1 MQRHRSLVEIDLA
14 AVTANV
20 QRLLDAAGGAEVW
33 AVVKANAYGHGA
45 IDVAHAAIA
54 AGATKLCTATLD
66 EARAVHVELP
76 TVPLLVLSPLT
87 AGEEA
92 AVAEV
97 GCAVTVS
104 TLEGWDRLHDRHEVD
119 VHVKVDTGMGRWG
132 LSADEALTV
141 ADQIVSGPRPERL
154 AGLMSHLAT
163 ADDADRDFVDQQ
175 AEAFRAIAAG
185 FPPCPR
191 HLANSAATLRY
202 PELAFDAVRP
212 GIAVYGID
220 PLGVSGADHG
230 LVPVMRW
237 TSTVRSLR
245 VLAAGESTGYGRRFV
260 AVKPCRVALVPIGY
274 ADGYP
279 RRLSGLGEVLIHGQR
294 CSVAATV
301 SMDQLAVVLPDE
313 LEVKEGDEVVLLGVG
328 GDDVVSA
335 EELARH
341 VGTVPYEITC
351 GVRPRSSAATV
362 RSGHDSRS

>member
-1 MQRHRSLVEIDLA
+1 MA
-14 AVTANV
+14 AVTANI

-33 AVVKANAYGHGA
+33 AVIKANAYGHGA

-66 EARAVHVELP
+66 EARAVRFELP
-76 TVPLLVLSPLT
+76 IVPLLVLSPLT
-87 AGEEA
+87 AGEED
-92 AVAEV
+92 AVSEV

-104 TLEGWDRLHDRHEVD
+104 TLEGWDRLRYRHEVD

-132 LSADEALTV
+132 VSADEALAI
-141 ADQIVSGPRPERL
+141 ADEILAGPRPERL

-163 ADDADRDFVDQQ
+163 ADEADRTFVDQQ
-175 AEAFRAIAAG
+175 AEAFRAIAAV

-191 HLANSAATLRY
+191 HLSNSAATLRY

-212 GIAVYGID
+212 GLAVYGID
-220 PLGVSGADHG
+220 PLGVSGTDYG
-230 LVPVMRW
+230 LLPVMRW
-237 TSTVRSLR
+237 TSTVRSVRTLE
-245 VLAAGESTGYGRRFV
+245 AGQSTGYGRRFV
-260 AVKPCRVALVPIGY
+260 ATEPCRVALVPIGY

-279 RRLSGLGEVLIHGQR
+279 RRLSGIGQALIHGQR

-301 SMDQLAVVLPDE
+301 SMDQLAVLLPAG
-313 LEVKEGDEVVLLGVG
+313 LEVKQGDEVVLLGVD

-341 VGTVPYEITC
+341 VGTVPYEIIC
-351 GVRPRSSAATV
+351 GVRATLERGDREV
-362 RSGHDSRS
+362 LP

>member
-1 MQRHRSLVEIDLA
+1 MHRHRSLVEIDLA

-66 EARAVHVELP
+66 EARAVRVELP
-76 TVPLLVLSPLT
+76 TVSLLVLSPLT

-104 TLEGWDRLHDRHEVD
+104 TLEGWDRLRDHHEVD

-132 LSADEALTV
+132 LSADEAL
-141 ADQIVSGPRPERL
+141 AIAAQIVSGPRPERL

-163 ADDADRDFVDQQ
+163 ADEADRSFVDQQ
-175 AEAFRAIAAG
+175 AEAFRAIAAV

-191 HLANSAATLRY
+191 HLSNSAATLRY

-212 GIAVYGID
+212 GLAVYGID
-220 PLGVSGADHG
+220 PLGVSGADCG
-230 LVPVMRW
+230 LLPVMRW

-245 VLAAGESTGYGRRFV
+245 ALAVGESTGYGRRFV
-260 AVKPCRVALVPIGY
+260 AAEPCRVALVPIGY

-279 RRLSGLGEVLIHGQR
+279 RGLSGLGEVLIHGQR

-301 SMDQLAVVLPDE
+301 SMDQLTVVLPKG
-313 LEVKEGDEVVLLGVG
+313 LEAKEGDEVVLLGVD
-328 GDDVVSA
+328 GDDLVSA

-341 VGTVPYEITC
+341 VRTVPYEIIC
-351 GVRPRSSAATV
+351 GVRPRSSAGTV
-362 RSGHDSRS
+362 RGCSD